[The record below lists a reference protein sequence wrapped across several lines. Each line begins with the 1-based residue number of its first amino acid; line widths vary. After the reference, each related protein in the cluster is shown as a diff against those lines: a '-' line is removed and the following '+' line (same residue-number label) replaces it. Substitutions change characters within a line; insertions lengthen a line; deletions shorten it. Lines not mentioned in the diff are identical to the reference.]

1 METLPSWSDF
11 LKTAGFEIEPF
22 SARTVQVHTLPYMIR
37 FKEDDMKEFIISLA
51 QVVGDPTKST
61 ETLKRKMVA
70 MLACKKA
77 IKAHDQIS
85 AAEAETLLEDMKKC
99 KDGMHCPH
107 GRPCVAQLKMKE
119 IEKLF
124 GR

>member
-1 METLPSWSDF
+1 M
-11 LKTAGFEIEPF
+11 
-22 SARTVQVHTLPYMIR
+22 RR
-37 FKEDDMKEFIISLA
+37 FVESLS
-51 QVVGDPTKST
+51 QMVGDPDKSSDS
-61 ETLKRKMVA
+61 LKRSMVA

-85 AAEAETLLEDMKKC
+85 ATEAEGLLENMKKC

-107 GRPCVAQLKMKE
+107 GRPCVASLPIKD
-119 IEKLF
+119 IAKLF